1 MLHSVCAIHGKTDEL
16 VRILIELS
24 LIPIGKQLRVARD
37 HTQWLLQVMRG
48 HIGELLEVA
57 VAAGSEVLVGRV
69 FRGRDRTFERRMKQ
83 RRWGPLEEICRV
95 CLERAGKHRPR
106 SLRRLRTTARARWP
120 RVKRFTTDGVLS

>member
-1 MLHSVCAIHGKTDEL
+1 MSVYVLHLDPPYKHARHYVGWAHHVK
-16 VRILIELS
+16 R
-24 LIPIGKQLRVARD
+24 RVQHHREGRGAR
-37 HTQWLLQVMRG
+37 
-48 HIGELLEVA
+48 LLEVA